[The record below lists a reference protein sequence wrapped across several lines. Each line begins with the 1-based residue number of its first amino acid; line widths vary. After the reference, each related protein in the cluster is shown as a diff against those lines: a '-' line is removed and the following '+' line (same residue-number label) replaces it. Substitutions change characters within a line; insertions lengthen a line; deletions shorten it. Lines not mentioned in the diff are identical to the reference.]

1 MHCTLMGK
9 GERMFSW
16 PLFPSGTVKKRLE
29 NNYYWCA
36 QECQDDISQM
46 FNNCYMYNKP
56 TEDISVMAQTLEK
69 FYLQK
74 IRGMPPVEC
83 VIGKERLADDRFA

>member
-1 MHCTLMGK
+1 
-9 GERMFSW
+9 
-16 PLFPSGTVKKRLE
+16 
-29 NNYYWCA
+29 
-36 QECQDDISQM
+36 M

-56 TEDISVMAQTLEK
+56 TEDISVMAQALEK

-83 VIGKERLADDRFA
+83 VMGNTSGSNSKESSKKADRGKKVVPPGGV